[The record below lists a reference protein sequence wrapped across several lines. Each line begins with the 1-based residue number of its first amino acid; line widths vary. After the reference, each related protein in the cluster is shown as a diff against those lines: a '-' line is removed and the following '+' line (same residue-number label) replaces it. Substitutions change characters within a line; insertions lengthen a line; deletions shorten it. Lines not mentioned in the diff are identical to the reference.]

1 MSFGRTEFVKFY
13 IYIMSDIVLNSF
25 TEKYIFYKFTCKP
38 VSLKIGIKVFAS
50 IVIVSDGSLV

>member
-13 IYIMSDIVLNSF
+13 IYMSDIVLNSF

-38 VSLKIGIKVFAS
+38 VSLKIDIKVFAS